1 MARTK
6 FGRNCKVYHGP
17 AGTQAPTLMTDVIEA
32 TLDLADEE
40 VDVST
45 RGREFK
51 STDVA
56 LTDATVTIVI
66 LRKDATQA
74 GYEALRAAK
83 IGKTP
88 LALMVLDGDKATA
101 DSQGI
106 DADFVVTGMSR
117 PEPLGDGVKITFTCK
132 INTDA
137 RDGAWVDE
145 AGT

>member
-6 FGRNCKVYHGP
+6 FGRNCKVYHGA
-17 AGTQAPTLMTDVIEA
+17 AGAQAATLIADVIEA
-32 TLDLADEE
+32 TLDLADDV

-51 STDVA
+51 SSDVA

-66 LRKDATQA
+66 LRKDSTQT

-88 LALMVLDGDKATA
+88 IALMVLDGDKDDA

-117 PEPLGDGVKITFTCK
+117 PETLSDGVKITFTCK
-132 INTDA
+132 SNTDA

-145 AGT
+145 TGS

>member
-6 FGRNCKVYHGP
+6 FGRNCKIYHGT
-17 AGTQAPTLMTDVIEA
+17 AGAQAATLIADVIDA
-32 TLDLADEE
+32 TLDTSSDE

-56 LTDATVTIVI
+56 LTDATVTIVL
-66 LRKDATQA
+66 LRKDSTQT
-74 GYEALRAAK
+74 GYEALRGAH

-88 LALMVLDGDKATA
+88 IALLVLDGDKDDA

-106 DADFVVTGMSR
+106 DADFMVTGMSR
-117 PEPLGDGVKITFTCK
+117 PEPIGDGVKITFTCK

-145 AGT
+145 TGS